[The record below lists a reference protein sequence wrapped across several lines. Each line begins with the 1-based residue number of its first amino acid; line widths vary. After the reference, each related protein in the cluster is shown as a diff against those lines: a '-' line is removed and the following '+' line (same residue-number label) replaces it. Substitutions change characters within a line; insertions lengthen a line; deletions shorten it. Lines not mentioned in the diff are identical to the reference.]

1 MLFGLVQTPDD
12 LARCPQLEA
21 SGFYREVDHPVMGR
35 LKVPA
40 VLFNLSLTPYHLR
53 HSAPLLGQDNQEVYC
68 HRLGYTKEDLVRM
81 RQLDII

>member
-40 VLFNLSLTPYHLR
+40 VLFNLSLTPYQLR
-53 HSAPLLGQDNQEVYC
+53 HSAPLLGRTTRRSTVIAWVTQRKTWYACAN
-68 HRLGYTKEDLVRM
+68 LT
-81 RQLDII
+81 